1 MSSFLLSL
9 LLLLTPLA
17 HADTTAIQS
26 QIDASNAQ
34 ITALQSQIAQLQT
47 QLDATSKQK
56 QTLQTE
62 VNSTNLNIKKIN
74 TSISLT
80 NAQISQKDEQIQE
93 LTGSISTTTSEM
105 GQVQQEIGDSLQQ
118 LHILDGEPLALVL
131 LGGGTLSSF
140 FDAETSLSTLRSGLE
155 DKTSDLTNLKG
166 TLVSNKN
173 TAQTQRDQLATLE
186 QNLAEQK
193 KGLSLAEQSQSQL
206 LAQTKDQESSYQKLI
221 STKQSQEQAFEST
234 LADLQSQLTPVT
246 SGTIP
251 PTSPG
256 VLAWPFSASVMASC
270 VGKAGVLGN
279 PDCITQYFG
288 NTAFATANPQIY
300 NNMGHDGVD
309 IGVPIGTPVQAALS
323 GTVLATGDTDV
334 FAPNGQMCYSFGKWV
349 MLEHPNGLDTLYAHL
364 SDNTIVSKGEA
375 VTTGQLIGYSGMTGY
390 ATGPHLHFGVYA
402 ASGVEI
408 MDFGKWRGTT
418 DTPCTAAGAILPV
431 APTNAYLNPLSY
443 LPSA

>member
-1 MSSFLLSL
+1 MSLLVSF
-9 LLLLTPLA
+9 LLLLTPIA

-34 ITALQSQIAQLQT
+34 ITQLQSEITQLQT

-56 QTLQTE
+56 QTLQNE
-62 VNSTNLNIKKIN
+62 VNSTNLNIKKIT

-80 NAQISQKDEQIQE
+80 NAQIAQKDRQIQ
-93 LTGSISTTTSEM
+93 LLSGGISTTTFEIS
-105 GQVQQEIGDSLQQ
+105 QVQNEIGDSLQQ
-118 LHILDGEPLALVL
+118 LQILDDEPLAILL

-140 FDAETSLSTLRSGLE
+140 FDAENALSDVRSGLE
-155 DKTSDLTNLKG
+155 DKTTQLSNLKG
-166 TLVSNKN
+166 TLVTTKN
-173 TAQTQRDQLATLE
+173 TAQTQRTQLATLE

-193 KGLSLAEQSQSQL
+193 KGLSLAQQSQTQL
-206 LAQTKDQESSYQKLI
+206 LAQTKNQESSYQQLLT
-221 STKQSQEQAFEST
+221 TKQSQEQAFETT
-234 LADLQSQLTPVT
+234 LADLQSQLKPVT

-251 PTSPG
+251 TTRPG
-256 VLAWPFSASVMASC
+256 ILQWPFSAAVMNSC
-270 VGKAGVLGN
+270 LGKEKALGN

-288 NTAFATANPQIY
+288 NTAFATANPQVY

-309 IGVPIGTPVQAALS
+309 IGVPIGTPVEAALS
-323 GTVLATGDTDV
+323 GTVLATGNTDIK
-334 FAPNGQMCYSFGKWV
+334 APNGQMCYSFGKWV
-349 MLEHPNGLDTLYAHL
+349 MLQHPNGLDTLYAHL
-364 SDNTIVSKGEA
+364 SDNTVVSKGDA
-375 VTTGQLIGYSGMTGY
+375 VTTGEVIGYSGMTGY

-408 MDFGKWRGTT
+408 MDLGKWRGSTG
-418 DTPCTAAGAILPV
+418 TPCTSAGAILPV